1 MAIKN
6 LSQMKKYFTSTDAE
20 IELIYSKYM
29 PHKYLNVI
37 RKVEKC
43 QTNAVKFTGGSWLE
57 FGKAENYKFN
67 DNNTF
72 DVLEENNGNMEVILT
87 YRYL

>member
-1 MAIKN
+1 MTIKN
-6 LSQMKKYFTSTDAE
+6 LSQMKKYFSTNESE
-20 IELIYSKYM
+20 IELIYSKRM
-29 PHKYLNVI
+29 PHKNLNVV
-37 RKVEKC
+37 RKIEKC

-72 DVLEENNGNMEVILT
+72 DVLEEINGNKEVILT